1 MFRKSESGSKA
12 KLARSPVI
20 VHKSGD
26 IEANCPRCRRG
37 VIIGSAAAVLRKAQP
52 RLVVRPPQE

>member
-1 MFRKSESGSKA
+1 MFTKSSGGNKSKI
-12 KLARSPVI
+12 ARSPVI

-37 VIIGSAAAVLRKAQP
+37 VIIGQAAPVLRKAQP
-52 RLVVRPPQE
+52 MLVVRTRQE